1 MTAVSPR
8 PAVDAATARTLQR
21 RATVAAVAI
30 AGLMALAKLGAW
42 YVTGAVTVLS
52 SMVDS
57 AVDVL
62 ASLVVLLAARHAV
75 RPPDRQHRYGHG
87 KAEALGALARS
98 GFLGAAGLF
107 VGLEGMDRLIT
118 PHPLQQPAIGIA
130 VMALSI
136 VLTAGLVVYQTYV
149 LRRAPSLAIEA
160 DSANFK
166 GDLVSATAV
175 LVTLIV
181 SAEAGIAWID
191 PAVGLCIAAYL
202 IWAAASVGRRSIDM
216 LMDREL
222 PSADRARI
230 VSIVQAHR
238 DVHGL
243 HDLRSRSTGNEQF
256 IEFHMEIDGG
266 LSVAEAHDI
275 TDAVEQ
281 ALRAEYPR
289 AEILI
294 HQEPA
299 GIDDSRL
306 DDVVAGR
313 PAAEQD

>member
-1 MTAVSPR
+1 MTADRPR
-8 PAVDAATARTLQR
+8 PAVDADTARRLQQ
-21 RATVAAVAI
+21 RATGAAVVI
-30 AGLMALAKLGAW
+30 AGLLALAKLGAW
-42 YVTGAVTVLS
+42 AVTGSVTVLS

-62 ASLVVLLAARHAV
+62 ASLVVLLSAQQAA
-75 RPPDRQHRYGHG
+75 RPPDQHHRYGHG

-98 GFLGAAGLF
+98 GFLAAAGLF
-107 VGLEGMDRLIT
+107 VGLEGVDRLIH
-118 PHPLQQPAIGIA
+118 PQPLQEPAIAIA

-136 VLTAGLVVYQTYV
+136 VLTAGLVLYQSYV
-149 LRRAPSLAIEA
+149 LRRAPFLAIEA

-166 GDLVSATAV
+166 GDLASATAV
-175 LVTLIV
+175 IVTLVV
-181 SAEAGIAWID
+181 SAEMELAWID
-191 PAVGLCIAAYL
+191 PAVGLCIAVYL
-202 IWAAASVGRRSIDM
+202 IWTAVSIGGRCIDM

-222 PSADRARI
+222 PTADRDRI
-230 VSIVQAHR
+230 ASIVQAHG
-238 DVHGL
+238 DVRGL
-243 HDLRSRSTGNEQF
+243 HDLRSRSSGQEQF
-256 IEFHMEIDGG
+256 IEFHLEMDGG

-275 TDAVEQ
+275 TDAIEN
-281 ALRAEYPR
+281 ALRAVYPR

-313 PAAEQD
+313 RTAG

>member
-1 MTAVSPR
+1 MTGASPR
-8 PAVDAATARTLQR
+8 PVVDADTARRLQQ
-21 RATVAAVAI
+21 RASGAAVVI
-30 AGLMALAKLGAW
+30 AGLLSLAKLGAW
-42 YVTGAVTVLS
+42 YVTGSVTVLS

-62 ASLVVLLAARHAV
+62 ASLVVLLSAQQAA
-75 RPPDRQHRYGHG
+75 RPPDRHHRYGHG

-107 VGLEGMDRLIT
+107 VGLEGIDRLIN
-118 PHPLQQPAIGIA
+118 PQPLQEPAIAMA
-130 VMALSI
+130 VMVLSI
-136 VLTAGLVVYQTYV
+136 VLTAGLVLYQTYV
-149 LRRAPSLAIEA
+149 LRRAPFLAIEA

-166 GDLVSATAV
+166 GDLVTATAV
-175 LVTLIV
+175 LVTLVV
-181 SAEAGIAWID
+181 SAEAGLAWID
-191 PAVGLCIAAYL
+191 PAVGVCIAGYL
-202 IWAAASVGRRSIDM
+202 IWAAVSVGRRSVDM

-222 PSADRARI
+222 PATDRARI
-230 VSIVQAHR
+230 ASIVRAHG

-243 HDLRSRSTGNEQF
+243 HDLRSRSTGQEQF
-256 IEFHMEIDGG
+256 IEFHLEIDGG

-275 TDAVEQ
+275 TDAIES
-281 ALRAEYPR
+281 ALRAAYPR

-313 PAAEQD
+313 RTGG